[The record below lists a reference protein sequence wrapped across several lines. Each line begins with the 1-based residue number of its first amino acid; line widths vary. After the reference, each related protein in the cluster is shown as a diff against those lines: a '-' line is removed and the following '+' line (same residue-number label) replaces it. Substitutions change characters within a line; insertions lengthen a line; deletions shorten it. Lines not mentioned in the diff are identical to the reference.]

1 METSALYRLSAFVIS
16 LFDTD
21 VQPVSNTTEDMRS
34 HLAPDS
40 RAEPKLEA
48 IQCFFGGVGAH
59 TVICE
64 GTWLL
69 FGQAWHVF
77 VIRGDSESRAQTF
90 PQIYPR
96 TQQHTP
102 DASLGP
108 LLLRLGDPGFGFSP
122 FS

>member
-1 METSALYRLSAFVIS
+1 M
-16 LFDTD
+16 
-21 VQPVSNTTEDMRS
+21 
-34 HLAPDS
+34 
-40 RAEPKLEA
+40 
-48 IQCFFGGVGAH
+48 
-59 TVICE
+59 ICE

-69 FGQAWHVF
+69 LGQAWHVC

-96 TQQHTP
+96 TQQHTS

-108 LLLRLGDPGFGFSP
+108 LLLRLGDPGFGFSL